1 MAGSVLIGV
10 GLLVMFTG
18 MNLGIIGGTSY
29 TDTFPV
35 DNEWSNSGTHE
46 NTFTDTENRLVI
58 DDLSSDPASGTF
70 VSDDQ
75 TNGESVSINNIVYE
89 AGNIKTTGETRTIE
103 LVIQG
108 KVDNSV
114 VESTTIEL
122 ENGRFSVPVQGL
134 SNQNFDSY
142 NFIVNLESEAES
154 SPKLSEL
161 QVSGYKF
168 EDDTL
173 NERLGFVFQWLLIF
187 LGLLM
192 VMRDAI

>member
-10 GLLVMFTG
+10 GILVMFTG
-18 MNLGIIGGTSY
+18 MNLGNIGGTSY
-29 TDTFPV
+29 TDIFPGG
-35 DNEWSNSGTHE
+35 NEWSNSGTHD
-46 NTFTDTENRLVI
+46 NTFNDTENRLVI

-70 VSDDQ
+70 ISDDQ
-75 TNGESVSINNIVYE
+75 TNGQSVSVNNIVYE

-103 LVIQG
+103 LIIQG

-114 VESTTIEL
+114 VETTTVEL
-122 ENGRFSVPVQGL
+122 ENGRFSVPIQGL

-142 NFIVNLESEAES
+142 NFIVNLESENSS
-154 SPKLSEL
+154 SPHLSEL
-161 QVSGYKF
+161 QISGDEF
-168 EDDTL
+168 GDDTL